1 MRLKEQVLTQAAP
14 MWLQLAIS
22 EEQWRGRRQE
32 RNLIFRFKI
41 ESEEKDLQ
49 GSGFL
54 LPLSPFL
61 KFPPCPLTQG
71 QMWNNI
77 INMYTGYTIMSCGA
91 SLAKSILTEG

>member
-22 EEQWRGRRQE
+22 EEQWRGRRLE

-61 KFPPCPLTQG
+61 KFPPCPLTQA

>member
-1 MRLKEQVLTQAAP
+1 MFGLMRLKEQVLTQAAP
-14 MWLQLAIS
+14 MWLQLAIV

-61 KFPPCPLTQG
+61 KCPP
-71 QMWNNI
+71 
-77 INMYTGYTIMSCGA
+77 MSA
-91 SLAKSILTEG
+91 DPRPDVEQHY